1 MNKILILILI
11 INILSFFLM
20 GLDKLYAQKNYW
32 RIAENVLI
40 GIAILG
46 GASGSLLGMLLFHHK
61 TKKKKFQL
69 GIPLCIFM
77 NIYFYRQLI

>member
-20 GLDKLYAQKNYW
+20 GLDKFYAKKNYW

-69 GIPLCIFM
+69 GIPLYIFM
-77 NIYFYRQLI
+77 NIYFYGQLI